1 MRDDNLLINTAVWG
15 NKKDDVNMNG
25 LANWAMSAR
34 EGLGFIV
41 RALFFDTAHKS
52 QHNGDKRR
60 GLTGENLCAK
70 VKKMKLKKNNGE
82 YNKLKSEVFLRER
95 IPQCIP
101 GPADR

>member
-70 VKKMKLKKNNGE
+70 VKKNEIKKKQWGIQQTQVWSIFKGKNPTVHPR
-82 YNKLKSEVFLRER
+82 S
-95 IPQCIP
+95 CW
-101 GPADR
+101 